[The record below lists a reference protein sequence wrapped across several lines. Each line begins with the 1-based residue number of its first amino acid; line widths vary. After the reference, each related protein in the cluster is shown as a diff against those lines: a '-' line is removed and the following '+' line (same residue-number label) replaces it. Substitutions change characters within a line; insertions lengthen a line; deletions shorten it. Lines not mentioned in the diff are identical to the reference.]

1 MWVKEGVSENTSS
14 VLRERKIYIECVY
27 SKRERESISR
37 VVIERGRERENTENG
52 FAKNSSR
59 HFFAENKFEKYCMT
73 AKCKKISILLAALFF
88 WIVSNQLWLGLSV
101 TSKKLPNVY
110 KSCPK

>member
-37 VVIERGRERENTENG
+37 VVIERGRERERERERERTQKMVLQKAPRG
-52 FAKNSSR
+52 IFLPKTSL
-59 HFFAENKFEKYCMT
+59 K
-73 AKCKKISILLAALFF
+73 SIA
-88 WIVSNQLWLGLSV
+88 
-101 TSKKLPNVY
+101 
-110 KSCPK
+110 

>member
-37 VVIERGRERENTENG
+37 VVIERGREREREHRKW
-52 FAKNSSR
+52 F
-59 HFFAENKFEKYCMT
+59 
-73 AKCKKISILLAALFF
+73 CKKLLAAFF
-88 WIVSNQLWLGLSV
+88 CRKQV
-101 TSKKLPNVY
+101 
-110 KSCPK
+110 

>member
-37 VVIERGRERENTENG
+37 VVIERGRERERERTQKMVLQKAPRG
-52 FAKNSSR
+52 IFLPKTSL
-59 HFFAENKFEKYCMT
+59 K
-73 AKCKKISILLAALFF
+73 SIA
-88 WIVSNQLWLGLSV
+88 
-101 TSKKLPNVY
+101 
-110 KSCPK
+110 